1 MAYPDFSELSF
12 GYCFL
17 RELESRYTHGGR
29 FPKAPDFITQHDE
42 ATKGYDVEVAMD
54 GAVPLFIQLK
64 RSEVMVGDYAR
75 EFGTSWF
82 PSRPAFRMN
91 LHFSRA
97 YAQHLALQDL
107 ESSGEQVIYATSQ
120 IELPAEL
127 SAHSLSGTVIS
138 SASAMFAPNEIQLPD
153 LIAKHHVSFYADKPW
168 AVVFSEEGGYFDRRF
183 PSAEKWLSQLFEKPR
198 GRAANEAAMRAVAQ
212 RIRSRFGAG
221 AVDGGVD
228 RISDGSPVTEAAILA
243 YFLLDAQLT
252 FVKPPKRR
260 G

>member
-64 RSEVMVGDYAR
+64 RSEVMVGGYAR
-75 EFGTSWF
+75 EFGSQWF
-82 PSRPAFRMN
+82 QTRPAFRMN
-91 LHFSRA
+91 LHGKHA
-97 YAQHLALQDL
+97 YAQHAALQDL
-107 ESSGEQVIYATSQ
+107 DTSGEQVIYATSQ
-120 IELPAEL
+120 IEEPAEL
-127 SAHSLSGTVIS
+127 SAHSVSGTVIS

-153 LIAKHHVSFYADKPW
+153 LTAKHHVSFYEDKPW
-168 AVVFSEEGGYFDRRF
+168 AVVFSEEGGHFDRRF
-183 PSAEKWLSQLFEKPR
+183 PSAEKWISQLFEKPR
-198 GRAANEAAMRAVAQ
+198 GREENEAAMRSVAL
-212 RIRSRFGAG
+212 RIRSRFGAS
-221 AVDGGVD
+221 AVDRGIA
-228 RISDGSPVTEAAILA
+228 RISDGSPVTEAAILS

-252 FVKPPKRR
+252 FVKPPKKR